1 MHYRKP
7 HVCGDGPRT
16 ETKCICA
23 NVKTPRMWGWTV
35 RGAWWLGKHA
45 ENPTYVGMDR
55 FARQKYMRPD
65 RKPHVCGDGPLVSM
79 GGSDNAFENPTYV
92 GMDRLLLSLR
102 RRFLRKPHVCGDG
115 PFKNYRNEVQFVENP
130 TYVGMDR
137 ALLSVST
144 VTERKPHVCGD
155 GPGDGFAGVERRK
168 KTPRMWGWTAFRA
181 LGHETYSENPTY
193 VGMDRH
199 IPTSS

>member
-1 MHYRKP
+1 
-7 HVCGDGPRT
+7 
-16 ETKCICA
+16 
-23 NVKTPRMWGWTV
+23 MWGWTDFPS
-35 RGAWWLGKHA
+35 GMGEAWH

-55 FARQKYMRPD
+55 PSATNREK
-65 RKPHVCGDGPLVSM
+65 SW
-79 GGSDNAFENPTYV
+79 
-92 GMDRLLLSLR
+92 
-102 RRFLRKPHVCGDG
+102 
-115 PFKNYRNEVQFVENP
+115 
-130 TYVGMDR
+130 
-137 ALLSVST
+137 
-144 VTERKPHVCGD
+144 RKPHVCGD